1 MTGSMWSLAIQ
12 VGPHIPC
19 LFTHTNGA
27 SFRRPCNIS
36 HVDGEIIAICH
47 QGSLDQLAR
56 CTSVWMQDIADAP
69 PALAVN
75 PTTYPLS
82 GLEYFILNENSRYM
96 GMSQA
101 H

>member
-1 MTGSMWSLAIQ
+1 MSSRVI
-12 VGPHIPC
+12 
-19 LFTHTNGA
+19 FY
-27 SFRRPCNIS
+27 
-36 HVDGEIIAICH
+36 
-47 QGSLDQLAR
+47 QLTR
-56 CTSVWMQDIADAP
+56 CTSVWIQDIADAP

-101 H
+101 HQEALQWRLLFRMPLQTLGCACLHLHSDVSPGLPKR